1 MVEVMPWLL
10 EREYRQH
17 RNLDYSG
24 LPKSFAVWRETASMA
39 GYHARVRRQ
48 RVVKVI
54 IHPGELEEWA
64 RQTGQAVSARARTD
78 FAQLLWLAEIG
89 RVTAA

>member
-17 RNLDYSG
+17 RNLDYNG
-24 LPKSFAVWRETASMA
+24 LPETFAVWRETANIA
-39 GYHARVRRQ
+39 GYRVRARHR

-64 RQTGQAVSARARTD
+64 RQTGQAVSARTRSD
-78 FAQLLWLAEIG
+78 FAQMLWQAEFS
-89 RVTAA
+89 R

>member
-1 MVEVMPWLL
+1 MVAVMPWLL

-17 RNLDYSG
+17 RNLDYDG
-24 LPKSFAVWRETASMA
+24 LPETFAVWRETASIA
-39 GYHARVRRQ
+39 GSHVRAGHR

-64 RQTGQAVSARARTD
+64 RQTGQAVSARARSD
-78 FAQLLWLAEIG
+78 FAEMLWQVEMG
-89 RVTAA
+89 R

>member
-1 MVEVMPWLL
+1 MVQVMPWLL

-17 RNLDYSG
+17 RNLDYYG
-24 LPKSFAVWRETASMA
+24 LPETFEVWRETASIA
-39 GYHARVRRQ
+39 GYPVRARHK

-64 RQTGQAVSARARTD
+64 RQTGQTVSARARSD
-78 FAQLLWLAEIG
+78 FAEMLWQAELG
-89 RVTAA
+89 R